1 MGAVEPERI
10 NELTRNCPLYSKYGQ
25 AIDRESAYETLQKQK
40 KQANAPV
47 QKQPANSPNATKATQ
62 TSKPKT
68 SAKSKSLVNK
78 AASSAMNTV
87 GREVGKALI
96 RGLLGSMKK

>member
-25 AIDRESAYETLQKQK
+25 AIDRKSAYEVLQEQK
-40 KQANAPV
+40 TQQTNAPK
-47 QKQPANSPNATKATQ
+47 QKQPAQKQTTQ
-62 TSKPKT
+62 TINPNK
-68 SAKSKSLVNK
+68 SASKSVLNK
-78 AASSAMNTV
+78 AATSAMNTV